1 MRIAVPYLDGNI
13 NPAFGRSEYFK
24 LYDIENGKVISSAVI
39 DNGGC
44 AHTGLVTH
52 LKNNGADLA
61 LVGNIGQHGADAFA
75 AAGIELYTGNF
86 DDADTVVSKY
96 LDGTLELRKEIRGC
110 SFAG

>member
-1 MRIAVPYLDGNI
+1 MRIAVPYSDGKI
-13 NPAFGRSEYFK
+13 NPAFGRSAYFK
-24 LYDIENGKVISSAVI
+24 LYDIADGKITAAQII
-39 DNGGC
+39 DNGGY
-44 AHTGLVTH
+44 AHTGLITH
-52 LKNNGADLA
+52 LKNNGVTIA

-96 LDGTLELRKEIRGC
+96 LDGTLELKKEIRGC